1 MSYAVTM
8 APEGQANIAEQ
19 IEWFESDE
27 KHGGE
32 ALAQTWMLKLHA
44 ALADLAQMP
53 GRHGQAPE
61 NGKWRAEFEVRQILF
76 RPWKSGVGWRVL
88 FVIDEPKR
96 LVSVIQIRHER
107 RRWLFEVED
116 EDQST

>member
-1 MSYAVTM
+1 MNYAVTLSL
-8 APEGQANIAEQ
+8 EGQTRIAEQ

-32 ALAQTWMLKLHA
+32 ALAQKWLTHLHR
-44 ALADLAQMP
+44 DLAGLSQMP
-53 GRHGQAPE
+53 RRHGLAPE
-61 NGKWRAEFEVRQILF
+61 NGKWLPEFEVRQMRF

-96 LVSVIQIRHER
+96 LVTVIQIRHER
-107 RRWLFEVED
+107 RRWLFEEED